1 MLELAMI
8 LRVYTVVSLQWNSFK
23 TKQKQNKINGF
34 GGVWRGSGGG
44 RCCKHQ
50 VNKAF
55 VVNGAE
61 LGLVS
66 ICCASFVMLCMRSF
80 STSSS
85 SFFLIFFF
93 QRAFSRVQ
101 NRKFYFSA
109 YTYRHAALA
118 AVVLMTRTPPPP
130 PRPPFFHP
138 FLQFLTHAA

>member
-1 MLELAMI
+1 ME
-8 LRVYTVVSLQWNSFK
+8 QFQNK
-23 TKQKQNKINGF
+23 TKTNFFNGF

-50 VNKAF
+50 VKAF

-85 SFFLIFFF
+85 SFFFFF
-93 QRAFSRVQ
+93 FFFFFSGHFPECRIANFTSLPIHTVMQ
-101 NRKFYFSA
+101 
-109 YTYRHAALA
+109 L
-118 AVVLMTRTPPPP
+118 
-130 PRPPFFHP
+130 
-138 FLQFLTHAA
+138 